1 MGEGK
6 NRDGAANSFARLAE
20 HLHELPVPTLE
31 LLDRQ
36 TTAFLYAVWE
46 ARGIKKRIVRVEV
59 DGDQQ
64 DLQQLRCSD

>member
-1 MGEGK
+1 MGKGNEQARG
-6 NRDGAANSFARLAE
+6 FARLAE

-36 TTAFLYAVWE
+36 TTAFLYAIWE

-59 DGDQQ
+59 EAEKDET
-64 DLQQLRCSD
+64 RCHL